1 MGMSYAQKMELE
13 KLVDFLVDKII
24 EADDFSSL
32 LIDQY
37 GNYFCQKL
45 FPRLKDQHK
54 SKLLSDLEKICVGEK
69 KPFLSQIG
77 EAPGDI
83 SQFLKVAQDSKGTH
97 SLQVFIQNLESPEF
111 KIRLSALIESQNPL
125 YFAFNK
131 HATHVLIK
139 YIEITTENP
148 YLNGIYEN
156 ITKNFTI
163 LSVDS
168 NGLPLVKKVLA
179 WIRTPVFKMNMN

>member
-1 MGMSYAQKMELE
+1 MNFVQKVELE
-13 KLVDFLVDKII
+13 KLVDFLVDKIS

-45 FPRLKDQHK
+45 FPWLKDHHK
-54 SKLLSDLEKICVGEK
+54 SKLLTDLEKICVGEK
-69 KPFLSQIG
+69 KPFISQIG
-77 EAPGDI
+77 QKNPGDI
-83 SQFLKVAQDSKGTH
+83 SMFLKVAQDSKGTH
-97 SLQVFIQNLESPEF
+97 SLQVFIQNLEGPEF
-111 KIRLSALIESQNPL
+111 KIRISELIEKENPL

-148 YLNGIYEN
+148 FLNYIY
-156 ITKNFTI
+156 
-163 LSVDS
+163 
-168 NGLPLVKKVLA
+168 
-179 WIRTPVFKMNMN
+179 